1 MSYQSTKTITSM
13 VTGVSLLAA
22 YCIYAFGKYGSRVA
36 ENGDLQFW
44 ARTMLIF
51 IGIGIAAQIVLQ
63 IIFHIVF
70 SIGIAVKE
78 GVSDEK
84 AINRKIEASIIEDEM
99 DKLIELKSLRYGFI
113 FAGVGFVSALVTMA
127 LGYSM
132 VLALNI
138 MYLSFMVGSLLEG
151 VASLYF
157 YGKGVS
163 NG

>member
-13 VTGVSLLAA
+13 VTGAGLLAA
-22 YCIYAFGKYGSRVA
+22 YCIYVFGKYGSGVA
-36 ENGDLQFW
+36 EEGDIQFW

-51 IGIGIAAQIVLQ
+51 IGIGIVAQIVLQ
-63 IIFHIVF
+63 IIFHIIF

-78 GVSDEK
+78 GAADEK
-84 AINRKIEASIIEDEM
+84 RINRKIEASMIEDEM
-99 DKLIELKSLRYGFI
+99 DKLIELKSLRFGFV